1 MLSLLVRSSLLHHSV
16 VSLFILLLL
25 GRVCD
30 SRVVLGVAEGGHWAV
45 LGDFCFHLP
54 KTTDEGHILAQTLVG
69 ASGNELLLLKGS
81 EPSGTL
87 RLSANRHSL
96 LLSRP
101 YATPLFP
108 QEANEAVSRCR
119 AIQAAA
125 RVREPLKRSTYD
137 TGSKPS
143 LSLFELTLRI
153 AQDLNHQTVTAV
165 LVNCDGPLNVE
176 YRVAFDN
183 GSSGGGFTQFS
194 CTEQGLLAAFGY
206 FTVISG
212 ALFLLVFTYRQS
224 HKQLLETTSAA
235 PKALLVSAGSYFLS
249 QLLTLCHLVA
259 YASDGIGLNAF
270 QFLGQLINCVSSTL
284 LCCVLMWWCHG
295 GSISASVISDQ
306 QQTNMNR
313 CCLAFGATSLLYT
326 LVQTELSVDQAP
338 FFVPTDW
345 CAIPHIVVR
354 LAVAAY
360 AYGCASTLK
369 RAERRTDKR
378 FFYGFLR
385 GM

>member
-1 MLSLLVRSSLLHHSV
+1 MQSY
-16 VSLFILLLL
+16 
-25 GRVCD
+25 
-30 SRVVLGVAEGGHWAV
+30 
-45 LGDFCFHLP
+45 
-54 KTTDEGHILAQTLVG
+54 
-69 ASGNELLLLKGS
+69 
-81 EPSGTL
+81 PSCG
-87 RLSANRHSL
+87 
-96 LLSRP
+96 
-101 YATPLFP
+101 
-108 QEANEAVSRCR
+108 EE
-119 AIQAAA
+119 
-125 RVREPLKRSTYD
+125 RSTYD

-385 GM
+385 GMMVFWFLAEPFYSLLYWATSLERFVYVVFACNWASIAVCNGLQLSRLSQSLFDHNATHLKLPQLPPNSPALPALPSNHTTSTQPGQHPYMDL